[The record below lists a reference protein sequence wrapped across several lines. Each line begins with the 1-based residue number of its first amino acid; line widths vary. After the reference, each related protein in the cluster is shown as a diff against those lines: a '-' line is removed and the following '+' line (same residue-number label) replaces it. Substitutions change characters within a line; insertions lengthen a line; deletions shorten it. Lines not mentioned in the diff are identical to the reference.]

1 MKTIVSLFLLLT
13 FVSTTL
19 AVKYDT
25 IDEAI
30 ARGDLE
36 DVQAQIAA
44 FPERIQ
50 KGKHPTLAPLSQ
62 AILRK
67 QSEIAIA
74 LIEAGADVD
83 VLDNEKSKRTP
94 LHLRV
99 DRNLPVVAKALL
111 KKKAKPNEWDK
122 AGWTPLHNAAAK
134 NRLEITQVL
143 LELGAD
149 PHTLSE
155 RKGTPLHE
163 AAVSASPELVKLL
176 LDAGVDKSI
185 KAFDGGTAYDV
196 AVRSENKAILELL
209 AP

>member
-1 MKTIVSLFLLLT
+1 MKTLVSLILMFMS
-13 FVSTTL
+13 VSATL

-50 KGKHPTLAPLSQ
+50 KGKHPTLTPLNQ

-67 QSEIAIA
+67 KEEIAVV
-74 LIEAGADVD
+74 LIDAGADVD
-83 VLDNEKSKRTP
+83 TIDNDKSRRTP
-94 LHLRV
+94 LHLCV
-99 DRNLPVVAKALL
+99 DRDLPLVAKALL

-134 NRLEITQVL
+134 NRFKITEVL
-143 LELGAD
+143 LEGGAN
-149 PHTLSE
+149 PKILSE

-176 LDAGVDKSI
+176 LAAGVDKSH

-196 AVRSENKAILELL
+196 AVRSENEAILELL
-209 AP
+209 KP